1 MMVLNKSRKYAIC
14 IIFTVLSLLLVS
26 CGIQNA
32 GSGSEAGNSTRIAYL
47 NDSLFL
53 KLPTS
58 ATGDSANG
66 NTTGLRKAS
75 LDPLTTYYSA
85 VRGYIGFA
93 NNLVHDS
100 TSGLKRLIRVYRDS
114 LPWSVIEKQKTM
126 SGTYRGAAWVASFD
140 ETRKYAYQ
148 LNIYVDSQ
156 STQQLA
162 FVLAFN
168 GLQNAPAGK
177 VYYRLDLLEPL
188 KVKHPLS
195 ILVAFASDGTQRLLD
210 LELTSENVLGDSIEG
225 FRNLKM
231 KMLEQNNILHF
242 SGASFHP
249 SITTLLPDTNEYC
262 YQFYGFADT
271 VKNQSVLYIGIP
283 PASINSDAFTLYN
296 EYELSSVLMKKIIRR
311 DLVSVNDTIKRII
324 VTSYTDTVSI
334 TSILLR
340 IALLNDVSWLE
351 PVDKFSTMTLD
362 NFRCFLD
369 INRGSTDTT
378 IVALNWLSGL
388 KQPVY
393 FTGSGYAGNGGSIPQ
408 EFLGLASTARIL
420 PLQNPYSVKMLV
432 VNGLTVGE

>member
-1 MMVLNKSRKYAIC
+1 MMVLYKSRKYTACIIC
-14 IIFTVLSLLLVS
+14 IVLCILLVS

-53 KLPTS
+53 KLPSS
-58 ATGDSANG
+58 ATGDSAIG
-66 NTTGLRKAS
+66 TTTGLLKANV
-75 LDPLTTYYSA
+75 DPLATYYSA

-93 NNLVHDS
+93 NDLVHDS
-100 TSGLKRLIRVYRDS
+100 SSGLKHLIRAYRDS
-114 LPWSVIEKQKTM
+114 IPWAIIEKQKTM
-126 SGTYRGAAWVASFD
+126 SGTFRGAAWVASYD
-140 ETRKYAYQ
+140 ETRKFVYQ
-148 LNIYVDSQ
+148 LNLYVDSQ
-156 STQQLA
+156 STQRLA

-177 VYYRLDLLEPL
+177 AYYRMDLLEPQ

-195 ILVAFASDGTQRLLD
+195 ILVEFTSDGTRKQLD
-210 LELTSENVLGDSIEG
+210 LELTSEKIVGDSIEG

-231 KMLEQNNILHF
+231 KLLEQNNVLHF

-283 PASINSDAFTLYN
+283 PASINSDAFTYYN
-296 EYELSSVLMKKIIRR
+296 EYDLSSVLMKKIIRQ
-311 DLVSVNDTIKRII
+311 DLVTANDTIKRII
-324 VTSYTDTVSI
+324 VTSYTDTLSI
-334 TSILLR
+334 TAILLKA
-340 IALLNDVSWLE
+340 ALLNDFSWLE
-351 PVDKFSTMTLD
+351 PVDKFSLMTLD
-362 NFRCFLD
+362 NFRYFLE

-378 IVALNWLSGL
+378 IVALNWLSAL

-393 FTGSGYAGNGGSIPQ
+393 FTGSGYAGNGGTIPQ
-408 EFLGLASTARIL
+408 EFSGLAASTRIL
-420 PLQNPYSVKMLV
+420 SLQNPYSVKMLV
-432 VNGLTVGE
+432 VSGLTVGE

>member
-1 MMVLNKSRKYAIC
+1 MKVLYKSRKYAVCMIC
-14 IIFTVLSLLLVS
+14 TVLCLILVS
-26 CGIQNA
+26 CGTQNA

-58 ATGDSANG
+58 ATGDSVNVNAI
-66 NTTGLRKAS
+66 GLRKTS
-75 LDPLTTYYSA
+75 VDPLSPYYSA

-100 TSGLKRLIRVYRDS
+100 SSGLKRLIRVYRDS
-114 LPWSVIEKQKTM
+114 LPWSVIEQQRTM
-126 SGTYRGAAWVASFD
+126 SGTYRGASWVASYD
-140 ETRKYAYQ
+140 ETRNYAYQ
-148 LNIYVDSQ
+148 LHMYVDSQ
-156 STQQLA
+156 STKVLA

-177 VYYRLDLLEPL
+177 AYCRLDLLEPQ
-188 KVKHPLS
+188 KVKYPLS
-195 ILVAFASDGTQRLLD
+195 ILVEFAFDGTQRQLD
-210 LELTSENVLGDSIEG
+210 LELTSEKMLGDSIEG

-231 KMLEQNNILHF
+231 NVLEKNNIMHF

-296 EYELSSVLMKKIIRR
+296 EYDLSSVLMKKIIRR
-311 DLVSVNDTIKRII
+311 DLVSVNDTLKRII
-324 VTSYTDTVSI
+324 VTSYTDTLSI

-351 PVDKFSTMTLD
+351 PVDKFASMTLD
-362 NFRCFLD
+362 NFRYFLD
-369 INRGSTDTT
+369 VNHGSTDTT
-378 IVALNWLSGL
+378 IVALNWLSAL

-393 FTGSGYAGNGGSIPQ
+393 FTGSGYAGNGGTIPL
-408 EFLGLASTARIL
+408 EFRGLASTARIL
-420 PLQNPYSVKMLV
+420 ALQNPYSVKMLEPS
-432 VNGLTVGE
+432 GLMVGE

>member
-1 MMVLNKSRKYAIC
+1 MTVLYKSRTYAVGIIC
-14 IIFTVLSLLLVS
+14 IVLCLMLIS

-58 ATGDSANG
+58 ATGDSSYVTASS
-66 NTTGLRKAS
+66 LRKVSA
-75 LDPLTTYYSA
+75 DPLTPYYSA

-100 TSGLKRLIRVYRDS
+100 SSGLLRLIRIYRDS
-114 LPWSVIEKQKTM
+114 LPWSVIEQKKSM
-126 SGTYRGAAWVASFD
+126 SGTYRGAEWVASYD
-140 ETRKYAYQ
+140 ETRKFVYQ
-148 LNIYVDSQ
+148 LNIYIVSQ
-156 STQQLA
+156 ATRQLA

-177 VYYRLDLLEPL
+177 AYYRLDLLEPH
-188 KVKHPLS
+188 KVKYPLS
-195 ILVAFASDGTQRLLD
+195 ILLEFTSDGIQRQLD
-210 LELTSENVLGDSIEG
+210 LQLTSDNILGDSLEG

-231 KMLEQNNILHF
+231 KLLEQNDILHF
-242 SGASFHP
+242 SGASYHP

-271 VKNQSVLYIGIP
+271 AQNKSVLYIGIP
-283 PASINSDAFTLYN
+283 PASINSDSFLYYN
-296 EYELSSVLMKKIIRR
+296 EYDLSSVLMKKIIRR
-311 DLVSVNDTIKRII
+311 DLIGVNDTIKRII
-324 VTSYTDTVSI
+324 VTSYTDTLSI
-334 TSILLR
+334 TSILLK

-351 PVDKFSTMTLD
+351 PVDKFSSMTLD
-362 NFRCFLD
+362 NFRYFLD
-369 INRGSTDTT
+369 VNRGSSDST

-393 FTGSGYAGNGGSIPQ
+393 FTGSGYAGNGGIIPPQ
-408 EFLGLASTARIL
+408 FQVLASTAWIL
-420 PLQNPYSVKMLV
+420 PLQNPYRVKTMVLSGV
-432 VNGLTVGE
+432 TVWE